1 MNSVLE
7 SIEFLSNEAWN
18 MLSINIPQ
26 IKSLISKGHT
36 AIIVLVF
43 IAILLSIVTI
53 VRQQKLMKMIQE
65 LTPKAT
71 AQDLEKGDSDDV

>member
-53 VRQQKLMKMIQE
+53 VRQRKILRKLDE
-65 LTPKAT
+65 LTKQTEEPTTEDKP
-71 AQDLEKGDSDDV
+71 